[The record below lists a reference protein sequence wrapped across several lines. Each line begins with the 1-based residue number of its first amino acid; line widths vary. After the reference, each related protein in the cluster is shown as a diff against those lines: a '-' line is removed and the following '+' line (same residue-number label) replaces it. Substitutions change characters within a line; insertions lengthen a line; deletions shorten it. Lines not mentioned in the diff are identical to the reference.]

1 MTGTKDFH
9 VRLLDSK
16 TGQPHWDFS
25 PAGEGS
31 SEFGQAVTSTREDGH
46 LIVLNEGAN
55 VRKLNSKTGAQI
67 WHWKAE
73 AGSATTYFSVVEAN
87 GFTGAEDVVYV
98 LGLQRGIA
106 AFSLE
111 VVALESATGKHVKT
125 FNIKSKI
132 DKVEDVLTL
141 GGGSPL
147 KNGYVAWLEQDYLK
161 VLNLGTDKTT
171 QSTLKVSIC
180 SSLSTLGRIS
190 NGILY
195 TVTYQSLVISCT
207 HLSHRL
213 SSPMFPLLSSCRLL

>member
-1 MTGTKDFH
+1 MTT
-9 VRLLDSK
+9 
-16 TGQPHWDFS
+16 
-25 PAGEGS
+25 
-31 SEFGQAVTSTREDGH
+31 TREDGN
-46 LIVLNEGAN
+46 LIVLNEGAH

-73 AGSATTYFSVVEAN
+73 AGSATTYFSVVEAT
-87 GFTGAEDVVYV
+87 GPTGAEDVVYV

-132 DKVEDVLTL
+132 DSVADVLTL
-141 GGGSPL
+141 GGGSPI

-171 QSTLKVSIC
+171 QSTLKVRIVQIIMGWSGIPKL
-180 SSLSTLGRIS
+180 SSTQLLSNYFLLCVLL
-190 NGILY
+190 LY
-195 TVTYQSLVISCT
+195 
-207 HLSHRL
+207 RL
-213 SSPMFPLLSSCRLL
+213 SSRTSLILNNCRPP